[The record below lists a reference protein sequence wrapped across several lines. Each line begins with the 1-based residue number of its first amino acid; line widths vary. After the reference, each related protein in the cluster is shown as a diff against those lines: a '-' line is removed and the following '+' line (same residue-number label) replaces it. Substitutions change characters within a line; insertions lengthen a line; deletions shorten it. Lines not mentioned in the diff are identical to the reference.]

1 MAVEERNNKLRSS
14 VSFIDSI
21 STGLRTFTRKRHHSI
36 PALEHENIPRNVSA
50 FPNSVISTE
59 LTEQNNADYDIIV
72 DDAPKTTRKKKTKL
86 QTVMSFD
93 LDDTQVDSSFSTEA
107 IDIEERGTLQTSESY
122 QKSYTLSTLRNVAFV
137 LVGCALVVVAVVIA
151 MNIYYRF
158 ETKEVEVL
166 TTEVSL
172 TTTTSYYT
180 STQFPSEG
188 KYSI

>member
-1 MAVEERNNKLRSS
+1 MAVEGRNNNLRSS

-72 DDAPKTTRKKKTKL
+72 DDAPKTTKKKKTKL

>member
-72 DDAPKTTRKKKTKL
+72 DDAPKTTKKKKTKL

-107 IDIEERGTLQTSESY
+107 YDMEERGTLQTSESY

>member
-86 QTVMSFD
+86 QTVNLSWEIMRYCMIC
-93 LDDTQVDSSFSTEA
+93 EY
-107 IDIEERGTLQTSESY
+107 IQTSCF
-122 QKSYTLSTLRNVAFV
+122 L
-137 LVGCALVVVAVVIA
+137 ALP
-151 MNIYYRF
+151 Y
-158 ETKEVEVL
+158 EL
-166 TTEVSL
+166 
-172 TTTTSYYT
+172 
-180 STQFPSEG
+180 
-188 KYSI
+188 